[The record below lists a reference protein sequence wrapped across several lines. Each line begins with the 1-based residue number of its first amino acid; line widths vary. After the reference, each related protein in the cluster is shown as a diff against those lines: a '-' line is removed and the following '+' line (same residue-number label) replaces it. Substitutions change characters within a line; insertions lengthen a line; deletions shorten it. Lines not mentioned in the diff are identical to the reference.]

1 MTKKKKI
8 ILCIAVFAAVVI
20 GIFSYSIARLN
31 RMYDLVDK
39 RELSNMRDSIESHME
54 DVDSTDRITHLL
66 TDWCDVNNVKF
77 TIDDNK
83 NVIIR
88 KTSSNADKHTPT
100 TVLAMEY
107 NSKTFQQDI
116 SAYAVAEYFAKHGL
130 NHGDVNVVFFYND
143 NNHHTGARNI
153 SKKYINRSTPIIR
166 GR

>member
-8 ILCIAVFAAVVI
+8 ILCIAVFAAVVV

-31 RMYDLVDK
+31 RMYDFVDK

-88 KTSSNADKHTPT
+88 KTSSKADKHTPT

-116 SAYAVAEYFAKHGL
+116 SAYAVAE
-130 NHGDVNVVFFYND
+130 
-143 NNHHTGARNI
+143 
-153 SKKYINRSTPIIR
+153 
-166 GR
+166 